1 MEGSLEFS
9 ISNHLLL
16 SMSMLVILDQIEF
29 TVFLKIVL
37 MNKTC
42 LLSMCPGIDTSESC
56 KCDSWA

>member
-9 ISNHLLL
+9 ISSHLLL
-16 SMSMLVILDQIEF
+16 CMSMLVILDQIEL
-29 TVFLKIVL
+29 TVLKIVL
-37 MNKTC
+37 MNKTS